1 MARKRAGQFFD
12 DGSMSFGEHIE
23 ELRKHLVRAGLGVV
37 VAMCFTAFFANHVV
51 RWITAPLEGKLKE
64 YHAKKL
70 ERTGAEYAKAQESL
84 GVDARDR
91 IELTLALT
99 ADTVRTLALALGA
112 KPPEN
117 APALA
122 VPAEVE
128 SLKIVPLLARQLAEV
143 NQPWNIKTLS
153 AQEPMVMYFKVAL
166 GAALVL
172 ACPWVF
178 HQLYS
183 FIAVGLY
190 AHERRFFSLTVPF
203 AVGLFLAGVA
213 FCWFVM
219 MPVMAKF
226 LLSVNEWMGLDPD
239 IRLNEWVGFCITLM
253 LVFGVAFQMPLLMVI
268 AERVGLVTY
277 ELLCEKRRIAFFGIV
292 IFSALATPT
301 PDPLNQAMLALPLY
315 GLYEL
320 GLLVLKLIRKR
331 RLFSSGT
338 DAGPDDD
345 QCDDLFA
352 NPVR

>member
-1 MARKRAGQFFD
+1 VARKRAGQYFD

-37 VAMCFTAFFANHVV
+37 AAMCFTAFFANHVV
-51 RWITAPLEGKLKE
+51 RAITGPLEGKLKE

-70 ERTGAEYAKAQESL
+70 DRTGAEYAKTQQEL
-84 GVDARDR
+84 EPDRRDR
-91 IELTLALT
+91 IALTLTLST
-99 ADTVRTLALALGA
+99 DTVRALALALGA
-112 KPPEN
+112 KPPD
-117 APALA
+117 APPALE

-128 SLKIVPLLARQLAEV
+128 SLKIVPLLARQLAEI

-153 AQEPMVMYFKVAL
+153 AQEPTVMYFKVAL
-166 GAALVL
+166 GSALVL

-178 HQLYS
+178 YQLYS

-190 AHERRFFSLTVPF
+190 AHERRFFSMTVPF

-219 MPVMAKF
+219 MPVMARF

-277 ELLCEKRRIAFFGIV
+277 ELLCEKRRIAAFGIV

-315 GLYEL
+315 GLYEV
-320 GLLVLKLIRKR
+320 GLLALLLIRKR
-331 RLFSSGT
+331 RLFSGD